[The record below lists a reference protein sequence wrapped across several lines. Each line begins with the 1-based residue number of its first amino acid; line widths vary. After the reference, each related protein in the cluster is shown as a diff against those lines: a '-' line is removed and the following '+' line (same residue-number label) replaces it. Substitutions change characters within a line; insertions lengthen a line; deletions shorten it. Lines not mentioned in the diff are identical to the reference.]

1 VSYQNIDVIF
11 TQKRSAFIS
20 KENFETAGV
29 NIEDYDIIVVK
40 LGYLF
45 SELQPFCDKH
55 YFALTDGSSCVDI
68 RRFNY
73 KKLIRPLYPLD
84 ENIKLFQ

>member
-1 VSYQNIDVIF
+1 VIF

-20 KENFETAGV
+20 EENFLEAGV
-29 NIEDYDIIVVK
+29 SIADYDIITVK

-45 SELQPFCDKH
+45 SELYPFCDKH

-68 RRFNY
+68 RRFDY

-84 ENIKLFQ
+84 EDLNFG